1 MNRSYFWRF
10 AHLKGLAREPLEWE
24 HVAGSV
30 AGGGTLISL
39 ALRAPEEARPRAA
52 KDGAMCTAAGA
63 RLEPGAGTGAGPR
76 RSQLDR
82 A

>member
-30 AGGGTLISL
+30 AG
-39 ALRAPEEARPRAA
+39 
-52 KDGAMCTAAGA
+52 D
-63 RLEPGAGTGAGPR
+63 
-76 RSQLDR
+76 
-82 A
+82 